1 MNGHRTAQP
10 EQYGLYEAKVWEIHP
25 EDNAVDVTL
34 LHDSRVLVG
43 VPLLSLSM
51 SGNTGLVDQCRPTLT
66 TSGDDKWKSL
76 NTDERDIVAII
87 GFVNGGPV
95 CLGFKSPPVCQMNFE
110 EPLGFERRLARHAS
124 DVYNTLDR
132 DGNYEWYHPSG
143 TMLIVGEDKEHLDLT
158 SKDYDKVWKIEK
170 NLTRAPWVRLRVCNA
185 GTQKTDITI
194 SPEGEVT
201 LTTVGDINV
210 HTDANIAVDA
220 DGDIS
225 IAAEGDI
232 SVDAGG
238 DVSVTAGGS
247 VTVEAGADVTVT
259 APEVLLDTPMVTLTG
274 QALVGGHL
282 TVMGNIY
289 HKLAIIPI

>member
-1 MNGHRTAQP
+1 MRSP
-10 EQYGLYEAKVWEIHP
+10 YPDQYGLFEAKVWEVHP
-25 EDNAVDVTL
+25 EHGAVDVTL
-34 LHDSRVLVG
+34 LHDSRRLVG
-43 VPLLSLSM
+43 VPVISAGA
-51 SGNTGLVDQCRPTLT
+51 SGNTGLIDLPIPTLT
-66 TSGDDKWKSL
+66 TGGEDKWKSQ
-76 NTDERDIVAII
+76 NTDDRDIVAII
-87 GFVNGGPV
+87 AFVNGCAL
-95 CLGFKSPPVCQMNFE
+95 CLGFKYPPVSQMHFKD
-110 EPLGFERRLARHAS
+110 PLGEERRIWRHAS
-124 DVYNTLDR
+124 DVYETIDK
-132 DGNYEWYHPSG
+132 DGNREWYHPSG
-143 TMLIVGEDKEHLDLT
+143 TMIVVGESKEHLDLT
-158 SKDYDKVWKIEK
+158 AKDYDQQWAIKK

-185 GTQKTDITI
+185 GVQKTDITI

-220 DGDIS
+220 GGDIS

-247 VTVEAGADVTVT
+247 VTVDAGADVTVT
-259 APEVLLDTPMVTLTG
+259 APEVLLDTPVVTLTG